1 MNKEMRILVV
11 DDDWPMAKTLVDVL
25 RLNRYRAEAAYS
37 GPQALEMVGDDQFDC
52 VLTDIKMPEVTGV
65 DLLRDI
71 KEVRPHVP
79 VVFMTAYAAGS
90 LVKEGLREG
99 ALASFVKPLDID
111 LLLSCLS
118 VLNEQRSIVVID
130 DDAKFWRVMGEG
142 LERRGFTILKVED
155 PGDLLEVLKP
165 NGRAVFL
172 GTRLNGVKGL
182 ELLERI
188 REQYDTL
195 PVVLATDGPEA
206 TSSESEK
213 AQSLNVFAYLHK
225 PFEAD
230 ELLGVLADIRRR
242 EVETLLRRR
251 TGALVG
257 QVA

>member
-1 MNKEMRILVV
+1 MNNQMRILVV

-25 RLNRYRAEAAYS
+25 NLRGYHAEAAYS
-37 GPQALEMVGDDQFDC
+37 GPEALEMLREDHFDC

-65 DLLRDI
+65 DLLRAI

-90 LVKEGLREG
+90 LVNEGLREG
-99 ALASFVKPLDID
+99 AFASFVKPLDID
-111 LLLSCLS
+111 LLLCLFS
-118 VLNEQRSIVVID
+118 VLNEQRSIVVVD
-130 DDAKFWRVMGEG
+130 DDAQFWRVVGEG
-142 LERRGFTILKVED
+142 LERRGFAMLKIENPED
-155 PGDLLEVLKP
+155 VLETLKS
-165 NGRAVFL
+165 NGQAVFL

-195 PVVLATDGPEA
+195 PVVLATEGWETTPSDVERA
-206 TSSESEK
+206 K
-213 AQSLNVFAYLHK
+213 RLNVSAYLHK

-242 EVETLLRRR
+242 EVGTLLRRR
-251 TGALVG
+251 GGALVG

>member
-25 RLNRYRAEAAYS
+25 NLRGYRAEAAYS
-37 GPQALEMVGDDQFDC
+37 GPEALEMLREDHLDC
-52 VLTDIKMPEVTGV
+52 VITDIKMPEVTGV
-65 DLLRDI
+65 DLLRCI
-71 KEVRPHVP
+71 KEVRPHLP

-90 LVKEGLREG
+90 LVNEGLREG

-111 LLLSCLS
+111 LLLCFLS
-118 VLNEQRSIVVID
+118 VLNEQRSIVVVD
-130 DDAKFWRVMGEG
+130 DDAKFWHVLGEG
-142 LERRGFTILKVED
+142 LERRGFTMLKIED
-155 PGDLLEVLKP
+155 PDDLWQTIKS
-165 NGRAVFL
+165 NGQAVFL

-195 PVVLATDGPEA
+195 PVVLATDGRE
-206 TSSESEK
+206 TTFSEVEK
-213 AQSLNVFAYLHK
+213 AKRLDVFAYLHK

-242 EVETLLRRR
+242 EVATLLRRR
-251 TGALVG
+251 GGALVG